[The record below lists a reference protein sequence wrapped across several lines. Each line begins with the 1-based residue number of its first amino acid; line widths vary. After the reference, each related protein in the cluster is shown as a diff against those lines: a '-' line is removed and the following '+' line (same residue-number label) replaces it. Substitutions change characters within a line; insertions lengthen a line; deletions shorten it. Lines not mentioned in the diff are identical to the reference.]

1 MFVKGF
7 FSRYWRYLFAFICGC
22 AAITTGPSCVT
33 GGRNPGG
40 GGGGGGAPLL
50 IITSIS
56 SSNISDIGATISW
69 KTNRAAD
76 SQVEYGVSTTYG
88 NVVSLKS
95 LDTDHQ
101 LTLFGLNS
109 ETLYHFR
116 VKSNDG
122 ANQSTS
128 GDLTFTTSKSSSK
141 PDFALS
147 ATPTNLTR
155 GLTANSA
162 ITITRS
168 NGFADAVALSATG
181 LPSGVTVQS
190 FNPAST
196 TGGSSTLTLVASS
209 TAATGTTN
217 VTISGAGGGLT
228 RSTTFALT
236 VTAPATPDF
245 TLSANPGSLTVN
257 RGANG
262 TSTITINRAIFT
274 SSVTLSASGL
284 PSGVTASFNPA
295 STTGTSSTL
304 TLTASSTAAF
314 GSATVT
320 VTGVGGSLTR
330 TTTINLTVPQ
340 PGFTL
345 SANPGSLA
353 INLGAGGTS
362 TITITRTGG
371 FTDSVNLSAGGLPIG
386 VTASFN
392 PASATGTSSTLT
404 LKAASTAAIGP
415 ATVTVT
421 GTGGGMTRTTPIS
434 FSVVNPQDTLSLA
447 PYTGAFTETEART
460 LFDRFGFG
468 APPERIAQAVSDGL
482 ELTITKLTTW
492 QSETTPYDVDS
503 IVFDWGCDGW
513 LKGDSQDNP
522 TACNRS
528 NPYDFHNKI
537 YPNAKLIKFFH
548 SPNQYFYKLI
558 LFLHDERMAASNIN
572 EDPWF
577 ARHAQYDHWNML
589 LSAAQSGD
597 YIQFMRSWM
606 KDSLGQVFWLSGEL
620 NNKQRPNENFARE
633 FWELGTVGPRDLNGV
648 AVYSDLDIAQAALV
662 HTGYSRSATLNDDGT
677 GEPYQIGVYNPA
689 DHAQGRFDIFVGTP
703 YQASVS
709 TQEELLQA
717 TFRHPRAAEH
727 LAEDLWKEFI
737 NTTKDPDAIRQLA
750 QIIRDSNFNL
760 TPVMR
765 TIMRSK
771 ALYAPGSKETLI
783 KQPIELVIGFLRS
796 FPGYNPTHIHHGDD
810 YTVLTWHTSALG
822 QSFMA
827 PNSVFGWDEKVL
839 AGASYIKIWRDVS
852 NQLITKTVGSYAD
865 YFTKYSLRDH
875 FWTGLSTTD
884 QLIDRLTS
892 CFNVPLNSS
901 QRGFLKNYLDTQPRP
916 GASPQ
921 SSPFSSAGATQQELR
936 IKGAIAILINQPSY
950 RTK

>member
-1 MFVKGF
+1 
-7 FSRYWRYLFAFICGC
+7 
-22 AAITTGPSCVT
+22 
-33 GGRNPGG
+33 
-40 GGGGGGAPLL
+40 
-50 IITSIS
+50 
-56 SSNISDIGATISW
+56 
-69 KTNRAAD
+69 
-76 SQVEYGVSTTYG
+76 
-88 NVVSLKS
+88 
-95 LDTDHQ
+95 
-101 LTLFGLNS
+101 
-109 ETLYHFR
+109 
-116 VKSNDG
+116 
-122 ANQSTS
+122 
-128 GDLTFTTSKSSSK
+128 
-141 PDFALS
+141 
-147 ATPTNLTR
+147 
-155 GLTANSA
+155 
-162 ITITRS
+162 
-168 NGFADAVALSATG
+168 
-181 LPSGVTVQS
+181 
-190 FNPAST
+190 
-196 TGGSSTLTLVASS
+196 
-209 TAATGTTN
+209 
-217 VTISGAGGGLT
+217 
-228 RSTTFALT
+228 
-236 VTAPATPDF
+236 
-245 TLSANPGSLTVN
+245 
-257 RGANG
+257 
-262 TSTITINRAIFT
+262 
-274 SSVTLSASGL
+274 
-284 PSGVTASFNPA
+284 
-295 STTGTSSTL
+295 
-304 TLTASSTAAF
+304 
-314 GSATVT
+314 
-320 VTGVGGSLTR
+320 
-330 TTTINLTVPQ
+330 
-340 PGFTL
+340 
-345 SANPGSLA
+345 
-353 INLGAGGTS
+353 
-362 TITITRTGG
+362 
-371 FTDSVNLSAGGLPIG
+371 
-386 VTASFN
+386 
-392 PASATGTSSTLT
+392 
-404 LKAASTAAIGP
+404 
-415 ATVTVT
+415 
-421 GTGGGMTRTTPIS
+421 MTRTTPIS

-468 APPERIAQAVSDGL
+468 APPERIAQAVSKGL
-482 ELTITKLTTW
+482 EATITELTTW

-537 YPNAKLIKFFH
+537 FPNAKMIKFLH

-558 LFLHDERMAASNIN
+558 LFLHDERMAASNLN

-597 YIQFMRSWM
+597 YMQFMRSWM
-606 KDSLGQVFWLSGEL
+606 KDSLGHVFWLNGEL
-620 NNKQRPNENFARE
+620 NFKGGPNENFARE
-633 FWELGTVGPRDLNGV
+633 FWELGTVGTT
-648 AVYSDLDIAQAALV
+648 DLDGNKVYGDIDIAHAALV

-677 GEPYQIGVYNPA
+677 GEPYQIGVYKEA

-727 LAEDLWKEFI
+727 LAEDLWKEFL

-810 YTVLTWHTSALG
+810 YTVLTWHMSALG

-839 AGASYIKIWRDVS
+839 AGASYIKTWRDVS

-884 QLIDRLTS
+884 QLIDRLSS

-921 SSPFSSAGATQQELR
+921 PSQFSSAGATQQELR
-936 IKGAIAILINQPSY
+936 IKGAIAILVNQPSY